1 MTSRPPRSFVEM
13 SAQGVLIDPAAEP
26 TTSAPSDAGLISVVV
41 PVVERADD
49 LVAIYR
55 DFARELDHRPESYEF
70 LFVFDGR
77 FSPSPELIALA
88 RENQAVRILR
98 FAREFGETA
107 ALRLGIERSR
117 GDLVLTLPAY
127 FQVQPEGIRRVIQ
140 AVDEGADLAVANRSP
155 RLDSW
160 LNRMQ
165 SRAFHSMIG
174 GVSDQRFHDMAC
186 GLRAMRRSVAEALP
200 LYGDLHRFIPALAL
214 REGYRVEEIAV
225 PQHPNDARMRIY
237 GPGVYLRR
245 LLDIGAFFF
254 LAKFTEKPLRFFGL
268 VGSTFLASGAVMSL
282 ILLIQRVEGQG
293 IANRPALLLAVLLVA
308 LGVQLIGLGLVGEII
323 VHLRSPHR
331 RGYRV
336 RERT

>member
-1 MTSRPPRSFVEM
+1 M
-13 SAQGVLIDPAAEP
+13 STPGMLMEPAAP
-26 TTSAPSDAGLISVVV
+26 HSTTSDTEAGLISVVV

-49 LVAIYR
+49 LVEVYR
-55 DFARELDHRPESYEF
+55 GFSDALDQRGYSYEF

-77 FSPSPELIALA
+77 FTPPPELLALA
-88 RENQAVRILR
+88 QDQQAIRILR

-117 GDLVLTLPAY
+117 GALILTLPAY
-127 FQVQPEGIRRVIQ
+127 FQVRPEGVGQLLDSVER
-140 AVDEGADLAVANRSP
+140 GADMAVAHRSP

-165 SRAFHSMIG
+165 SRAFHSILG
-174 GVSDQRFHDMAC
+174 GVSQQRFHDMAC
-186 GLRAMRRSVAEALP
+186 GVRAMKRSVAEDLP

-214 REGYRVEEIAV
+214 REGYRVEEV
-225 PQHPNDARMRIY
+225 PLAQHPSDARTRVY
-237 GPGVYLRR
+237 SPGVYFRR
-245 LLDIGAFFF
+245 LLDIAAFFF

-268 VGSTFLASGAVMSL
+268 VGSMFLAAGSL
-282 ILLIQRVEGQG
+282 ISIVLFIQRVEGQG
-293 IANRPALLLAVLLVA
+293 IANRPILLLAVLMVA

-323 VHLRSPHR
+323 VHLRAPHR
-331 RGYRV
+331 RAYRV

>member
-1 MTSRPPRSFVEM
+1 M
-13 SAQGVLIDPAAEP
+13 STPGTLMEP
-26 TTSAPSDAGLISVVV
+26 TIVSDADDLPSDAELISVVV
-41 PVVERADD
+41 PVVERTDD
-49 LVAIYR
+49 LVSVYR
-55 DFARELDHRPESYEF
+55 AFARELDRRPEDYEF

-77 FSPSPELIALA
+77 FTPPPELIALS
-88 RENQAVRILR
+88 RETGRIKLLR
-98 FAREFGETA
+98 FVREFGETA

-127 FQVQPEGIRRVIQ
+127 FQVQPEGIPLLLD
-140 AVDEGADLAVANRSP
+140 AVEAGADMAVANRSP

-160 LNRMQ
+160 LNRAQ
-165 SRAFHSMIG
+165 SRLFHSIVG

-186 GLRAMRRSVAEALP
+186 GVRLMRRTVAETLP

-214 REGYRVEEIAV
+214 REGFQVQEVSVA
-225 PQHPNDARMRIY
+225 QHPSDARTRVY
-237 GPGVYLRR
+237 RPGVYFRR
-245 LLDIGAFFF
+245 LLDIAAFFF

-268 VGSTFLASGAVMSL
+268 VGSVFLGAGGVLSL
-282 ILLIQRVEGQG
+282 VLLVERIEGQG

-323 VHLRSPHR
+323 VHLRAPHR
-331 RGYRV
+331 RAYRV